1 MLFGNS
7 RRLSKLEEDLTGL
20 DRRLKALELDWN
32 DVYAKLRRIMSR
44 ISKTSAMI
52 DAKEQ
57 AEGEGIAAPSTS
69 PDGGTQHGPFLS
81 SRQRFIQQQILRRRA
96 GV

>member
-1 MLFGNS
+1 MFGNS
-7 RRLSKLEEDLTGL
+7 RRLGKLEEDLSGL

-44 ISKTSAMI
+44 ISKTSAII
-52 DAKEQ
+52 DAKER
-57 AEGEGIAAPSTS
+57 AEEEGIEAPSTS
-69 PDGGTQHGPFLS
+69 PDGSSPHGPFLS

-96 GV
+96 GG